1 MYVSGSVLEVLEI
14 DKILNQ
20 FASCA
25 RSELGVFMLQAAEPM
40 IDLEG
45 VRRRQRLIEGY
56 RGFTS
61 MYGTMPWISGIKD
74 VLSPMSDGIE
84 SGMMSGDDLLSMR
97 VLLELASRIKDCVLS
112 AKEDFQELCA
122 LIRKV
127 RDFSEE
133 IDALSVLNDKGSLE
147 DGASLRLRE
156 IRDNLS
162 ELRRRARKEGN
173 SIINGST
180 SHMLQE
186 RVLSV
191 RGGRSV
197 VLVRQEFVGRFPG
210 ILVDRSSSG
219 NSAYMEPN
227 IIIPINNKVVDV
239 RQDELDEER
248 RILRELTSMMLS
260 RRGAVEDAQEVIATI
275 DALYA
280 VSEVMDGRR
289 WILPEMVEA
298 TGFKFFNVYHP
309 MLGDGAVPIDVR
321 CGGSFRI
328 LVVTGP
334 NTGGKTVALKTVG
347 VSVVLSW
354 CGLPI
359 PAVEGSQVGTISA
372 LFADIGDEQSIEQ
385 SLSTFSAHLKKVV
398 QVLDEAD
405 ESSLILLDELGAG
418 TDPQEGAAL
427 GVALLKTLRRR
438 GSLVLATT
446 HHNPI
451 KKFATTAEG
460 VETASVDFDLQTL
473 TPTYRLIMGIPGQS
487 NALAI
492 AERLGMHKEVIMEA
506 KKALHSG
513 EASIEVMIGE
523 LQKKTLTLESLELS
537 LSQERASIDDAKR
550 RLEFEI
556 REFERQKN
564 RSLVRADKEAE
575 RIVDEAQ
582 TKAREMLKGLDQAAK
597 SAAHRELGK
606 HREGLS
612 RSKERSRVRQNV
624 LEAREIIDKG
634 PISLKP
640 GDVVQISGSSVP
652 GEILFLEG
660 KKAMVL
666 MGGLKVEVDLKKLT
680 PSDKRIKPELSG
692 PVLSIQRPVG
702 VPSSIMVRGMTVDE
716 AMPLVADY
724 LDKAVRA
731 GYGEVTVI
739 HGRGEGILRRKVHE
753 LCKRLSYVSSF
764 RLGENGE
771 GGYGVTVVN
780 FRE

>member
-1 MYVSGSVLEVLEI
+1 MYVSDSVFEVLEI
-14 DKILNQ
+14 EKILHQ
-20 FASCA
+20 FASSA
-25 RSELGVFMLQAAEPM
+25 RSELGIFMLKNSEPM
-40 IDLEG
+40 VDMET
-45 VRRRQRLIEGY
+45 VRRRQRLIDNY
-56 RGFTS
+56 RRFLS
-61 MYGTMPWISGIKD
+61 LYGALPWVSGIKEIMGF
-74 VLSPMSDGIE
+74 VTAGLE
-84 SGMMSGDDLLSMR
+84 SGMMSGEELVLVR
-97 VLLELASRIKDCVLS
+97 NLLELATRIKESLYA
-112 AKEDFQELCA
+112 AKEDFPELA
-122 LIRKV
+122 SLGRKV

-133 IDALSVLNDKGSLE
+133 IECLSVLDDKGILE
-147 DGASLRLRE
+147 DGASPKLRD
-156 IRDNLS
+156 IRDKLS
-162 ELRRRARKEGN
+162 DLRKRVRKEGN
-173 SIINGST
+173 SIINGSGA
-180 SHMLQE
+180 HMLQE
-186 RVLSV
+186 RVLSI
-191 RGGRSV
+191 RNGRSV

-227 IIIPINNKVVDV
+227 VIIPLNNRIVDI
-239 RQDELDEER
+239 RQDELEEER
-248 RILRELTSMMLS
+248 RILRELTSMIVS
-260 RRGAVEDAQEVIATI
+260 RRGAIDDAQEVVATV
-275 DALYA
+275 DMLYA
-280 VSEVMDGRR
+280 VSEVMDRKR
-289 WILPEMVEA
+289 WILPDMVDSS
-298 TGFKFFNVYHP
+298 GFKFFSVYHP

-321 CGGSFRI
+321 CGGPFRI

-347 VSVVLSW
+347 VAVVLAWS
-354 CGLPI
+354 GLPI
-359 PAVEGSQVGTISA
+359 PAMEGSQVGLISA

-405 ESSLILLDELGAG
+405 EKSLILLDELGAG

-492 AERLGMHKEVIMEA
+492 AERLGMHQEVLIEA
-506 KKALHSG
+506 KKALKTG
-513 EASIEVMIGE
+513 EASVEVMIGE
-523 LQKKTLTLESLELS
+523 LQKKTLTLESLERS
-537 LSQERASIDDAKR
+537 LSQERTSIEEERR
-550 RLEFEI
+550 RLQSE
-556 REFERQKN
+556 RKDLERQKN
-564 RSLVRADKEAE
+564 RSLVKADKEAE
-575 RIVDEAQ
+575 KIVEEAQ
-582 TKAREMLKGLDQAAK
+582 NKAIEMLKGLDQAAR

-606 HREGLS
+606 HREGLA
-612 RSKERSRVRQNV
+612 RSKERSRVRQSA
-624 LEAREIIDKG
+624 LEAREILERD
-634 PISLKP
+634 PVSLKA

-652 GEILFLEG
+652 GEILSLEG
-660 KKAMVL
+660 KKALVL
-666 MGGLKVEVDLKKLT
+666 MGGLKVEVDLKKLV
-680 PSDKRIKPELSG
+680 PSDKKIKSEVSG
-692 PVLSIQRPVG
+692 PVLSVSRPVG

-739 HGRGEGILRRKVHE
+739 HGRGEGILRRKVQE
-753 LCKRLSYVSSF
+753 LCRRLPYVSSF

>member
-1 MYVSGSVLEVLEI
+1 MYVSESVLDVLEI
-14 DKILNQ
+14 DKILSQ
-20 FASCA
+20 FASSA
-25 RSELGVFMLQAAEPM
+25 RSELGVFMLQTSEPM
-40 IDLEG
+40 VDIDG

-56 RGFTS
+56 RKFTS
-61 MYGTMPWISGIKD
+61 LFGPIPWISGVKD
-74 VLSPMSDGIE
+74 VLSSMAEGVE
-84 SGMMSGDDLLSMR
+84 SGMISGEDLVSLRS
-97 VLLELASRIKDCVLS
+97 LLELSTRIKDCILS
-112 AKEDFQELCA
+112 SKEDFYELSSIA
-122 LIRKV
+122 RKV

-133 IDALSVLNDKGSLE
+133 INALSVLNDKGMLE
-147 DGASLRLRE
+147 DGASPKLRE
-156 IRDNLS
+156 IRDRLS
-162 ELRRRARKEGN
+162 DLRRKVRKEGS

-227 IIIPINNKVVDV
+227 AIIPINNKIVDV
-239 RQDELDEER
+239 RQDEIDEER
-248 RILRELTSMMLS
+248 RILRELTSMVLS
-260 RRGAVEDAQEVIATI
+260 RRGAVEDAQEVVATL
-275 DALYA
+275 DMLYA
-280 VSEVMDGRR
+280 VSEVMDVRR
-289 WILPEMVEA
+289 WILPDMVEG

-309 MLGDGAVPIDVR
+309 MLGKGAIPIDVR
-321 CGGSFRI
+321 CGGAFRI

-347 VSVVLSW
+347 VSVILAW

-359 PAVEGSQVGTISA
+359 PAVEGSQVGQISA

-438 GSLVLATT
+438 GCLVLATT

-487 NALAI
+487 NALSI
-492 AERLGMHKEVIMEA
+492 AERLGMHQEVIIEA

-537 LSQERASIDDAKR
+537 LGQERASIDEAR
-550 RLEFEI
+550 RKLESER
-556 REFERQKN
+556 REFERHKG
-564 RSLVRADKEAE
+564 RLLVKADKEAE
-575 RIVDEAQ
+575 RIVDDAQ
-582 TKAREMLKGLDQAAK
+582 AKAREMLKGLDEAAK

-606 HREGLS
+606 HREGLT
-612 RSKERSRVRQNV
+612 RSKERSRIRQNV
-624 LEAREIIDKG
+624 IEAREIKDKV
-634 PISLKP
+634 PIYLKP

-652 GEILFLEG
+652 GELLSLEG

-666 MGGLKVEVDLKKLT
+666 MGGLKVEVDLKKLV
-680 PSDKRIKPELSG
+680 PSEKRIKPEMSG

-731 GYGEVTVI
+731 GYGEVMVI

>member
-1 MYVSGSVLEVLEI
+1 MYVSQNVLEI
-14 DKILNQ
+14 LEINKILNQ
-20 FASCA
+20 FASSA
-25 RSELGVFMLQAAEPM
+25 RSELGVFMLQKSEPM
-40 IDLEG
+40 VDMDS
-45 VRRRQRLIEGY
+45 VRRRQRLLEGY
-56 RGFTS
+56 RGFLS
-61 MYGTMPWISGIKD
+61 LYGPLPWISGIKE
-74 VLSPMSDGIE
+74 VMSSIEGGFE
-84 SGMMSGDDLLSMR
+84 SGLMSGEDLVSLKN
-97 VLLELASRIKDCVLS
+97 LLELACRIKDALLS
-112 AKEDFQELCA
+112 TKEDFQELSSMA
-122 LIRKV
+122 RKV

-133 IDALSVLNDKGSLE
+133 INSLSVLDDKGTLE
-147 DGASLRLRE
+147 DGASPKLRE
-156 IRDNLS
+156 IRDRLFD
-162 ELRRRARKEGN
+162 LRKRARKDGN

-191 RGGRSV
+191 RSGRSV

-227 IIIPINNKVVDV
+227 VIIPINNKIVDV
-239 RQDELDEER
+239 RQDELNEER
-248 RILRELTSMMLS
+248 RILRELTSMVLS
-260 RRGAVEDAQEVIATI
+260 RKGAVEDAQLVVATV
-275 DALYA
+275 DMLYA
-280 VSEVMDGRR
+280 LSEFMDVKR
-289 WILPEMVEA
+289 WILPEMVDK
-298 TGFKFFNVYHP
+298 TSFKLFNVYHP
-309 MLGDGAVPIDVR
+309 MLGSGVVPIDVR

-328 LVVTGP
+328 LVITGP

-347 VSVVLSW
+347 VSVVLAWS
-354 CGLPI
+354 GLPI
-359 PAVEGSQVGTISA
+359 PAVDGSQIGQISA

-438 GSLVLATT
+438 GCLVLATT

-492 AERLGMHKEVIMEA
+492 AERLGMHQEVILEA

-537 LSQERASIDDAKR
+537 LSKEKAAIEEGKR
-550 RLEFEI
+550 KLEADR
-556 REFERQKN
+556 RELERQKS
-564 RSLVRADKEAE
+564 RSLVKADKEAE
-575 RIVDEAQ
+575 KIVEEAQ
-582 TKAREMLKGLDQAAK
+582 SQAREMLKGLDLAAK

-612 RSKERSRVRQNV
+612 RSKERSRVRQTA
-624 LEAREIIDKG
+624 LEAREVKEKG
-634 PISLKP
+634 PVSLKP

-652 GEILFLEG
+652 GEILSMAG
-660 KKAMVL
+660 KKAKVL
-666 MGGLKVEVDLKKLT
+666 MGGLTVEVDFNRLV
-680 PSDKRIKPELSG
+680 PSNKRIKPELSG
-692 PVLSIQRPVG
+692 PALSIQRPVG

-731 GYGEVTVI
+731 GYGEVLVI

-753 LCKRLSYVSSF
+753 LCGRLSYVSSF

-780 FRE
+780 FR

>member
-1 MYVSGSVLEVLEI
+1 MYVSESVLEVLEI
-14 DKILNQ
+14 DKILSQ
-20 FASCA
+20 FASSA
-25 RSELGVFMLQAAEPM
+25 RSELGVFMLQTSEPM
-40 IDLEG
+40 VDIDG

-56 RGFTS
+56 RNFTS
-61 MYGTMPWISGIKD
+61 LFGPIPWISGVKD
-74 VLSPMSDGIE
+74 VLSSMADGVE
-84 SGMMSGDDLLSMR
+84 SGMMSGEDLLSLR
-97 VLLELASRIKDCVLS
+97 SLLELSTRVKDCILS
-112 AKEDFQELCA
+112 AKEEFSELCSMA
-122 LIRKV
+122 RKV

-133 IDALSVLNDKGSLE
+133 IDALSVLDDKGMLE
-147 DGASLRLRE
+147 DGASPKLRE
-156 IRDNLS
+156 IRDRLS
-162 ELRRRARKEGN
+162 DLRRKVRKEGS

-227 IIIPINNKVVDV
+227 AIIPINNKIVDV
-239 RQDELDEER
+239 RQDEIDEER
-248 RILRELTSMMLS
+248 RILRELTSMVLS
-260 RRGAVEDAQEVIATI
+260 RRGAVEDAQEVVATL
-275 DALYA
+275 DMLYA
-280 VSEVMDGRR
+280 VSEVMDGRK
-289 WILPEMVEA
+289 WILPDMVEG

-309 MLGDGAVPIDVR
+309 MLGKGAVPIEVR
-321 CGGSFRI
+321 CGGAFRI

-347 VSVVLSW
+347 VSVILAW

-359 PAVEGSQVGTISA
+359 PAVEGSQVGQISA

-405 ESSLILLDELGAG
+405 ERSLILLDELGAG

-438 GSLVLATT
+438 GCLVLATT

-492 AERLGMHKEVIMEA
+492 AERLGMHQEVILEA

-537 LSQERASIDDAKR
+537 LGQERVSIDEAKR
-550 RLEFEI
+550 KLESER
-556 REFERQKN
+556 REFERQKS
-564 RSLVRADKEAE
+564 RLLVRADKEAE
-575 RIVDEAQ
+575 RIVDDAQ
-582 TKAREMLKGLDQAAK
+582 AKAREMLKGLDEAAK

-612 RSKERSRVRQNV
+612 RSKERSRIRQNV
-624 LEAREIIDKG
+624 IEAREIMDKG

-652 GEILFLEG
+652 GEILSLEG
-660 KKAMVL
+660 KKALVL
-666 MGGLKVEVDLKKLT
+666 MGGLRIEVDLKKLV